1 MSNIKPFRALR
12 PVAAMVSEISAP
24 PYDVVTRSE
33 VRDLLKDNPKSL
45 LNISRSDALFDDSIS
60 AYDFRVYAKANE
72 LFQEFIHKE
81 WLVRE
86 AKPAFYL
93 YCQSVGEFEQT
104 GIVCAA
110 SVEEYY
116 ADKIK
121 KHEKTRE
128 EKEVDRTTH
137 IDLLNANLEPIFLFH
152 ERNKELKS
160 LFETIRS
167 SSEPVYD
174 FVSEDDG
181 VRHQLWPVF
190 NEEMIQKIQGIYK
203 KFAYLYIA
211 DGHHRAASAAR
222 VSCLRKKNN
231 PAHTGNEDYNF
242 VLSVVFPADELRI
255 LPYHRVL
262 KDSNGLSE
270 AAFMT
275 KLSEYFIVKNLET
288 EVSPAPVQKR
298 NFSLYY
304 KGAWYCLAPKPQFLK
319 DLDVIAALD
328 VSILQNLF
336 LGPVLGIKDPRT
348 DKRIDFVGGSHP
360 LSRLEEWVN
369 SGEFEMAFAMYATS
383 IDELK
388 AVADAGCLMPP
399 KSTWFFPKLRSGLF
413 IYPL

>member
-1 MSNIKPFRALR
+1 MSNIRPFRALR
-12 PVAAMVSEISAP
+12 PVPSMVSEISAP

-33 VRDLLKDNPKSL
+33 VRELIRNNPKSL
-45 LNISRSDALFDDSIS
+45 LNISRSDALFDDSVS
-60 AYDFRVYAKANE
+60 AYDSKIYGKANE
-72 LFQEFIHKE
+72 LFQEFIRRQ
-81 WLVRE
+81 WLVRD

-93 YCQSVGEFEQT
+93 YSQSVGGFEQT

-110 SVEEYY
+110 SVEEYD

-128 EKEVDRTTH
+128 EKEIDRTTH
-137 IDLLNANLEPIFLFH
+137 IDTLNANLEPIFLFH
-152 ERNKELKS
+152 ERNSELKS
-160 LFETIRS
+160 IFAEIRS
-167 SSEPVYD
+167 SSEPVYN
-174 FVSEDDG
+174 FLSEDDG
-181 VRHQLWPVF
+181 VRHQFWPVF
-190 NEEMIQKIQGIYK
+190 NEEIIRKIQSVYNR
-203 KFAYLYIA
+203 FDYLYIA

-222 VSCLRKKNN
+222 VSRLRKKNN
-231 PAHTGNEDYNF
+231 PSHTGNEDYNF

-262 KDSNGLSE
+262 KDSNGLDE
-270 AAFMT
+270 KAFMA
-275 KLSEYFIVKNLET
+275 KLNKYFEVKRLDKK
-288 EVSPAPVQKR
+288 VSPAPARKR
-298 NFSLYY
+298 DFSLYY
-304 KGAWYCLAPKPQFLK
+304 KGDWYCLTPKSEFLK
-319 DLDVIAALD
+319 NLDVIAALD

-369 SGEFEMAFAMYATS
+369 SGDFEMAFAMYATS

-388 AVADAGCLMPP
+388 DVADAGCLMPP